1 MFKVKTVC
9 VPVVI
14 FCYNRL
20 WHLEQTISALRQNTI
35 ATQTQ
40 LIIYADA
47 PKSEA
52 KNDTKNGTNKQKTL
66 FIKAYLQTLQYSTDF
81 LSVEIIFRETNF
93 GLAKSIIEG
102 ATEVLEKYGKAI
114 FLEDDLVSSPDFLQ
128 YMNDALAFY
137 ENNDKIFSISGYN
150 PPIEIP
156 KHFLKKSTYL
166 CPRACSWGWATW
178 LHKWQK
184 NDWQVLDFEI
194 FIKDKKAQKRFH
206 LGGND
211 MTVMLLK
218 QQKKI
223 NNSWAIRWAYTHFKY
238 NVFCLYPI
246 KTKIHNIGNDG
257 AGTHA
262 PKTKKYSHKA
272 PLSTNAYVFEQ
283 NPTPDNEM
291 ISTFARFYNLSI
303 IRKIINWFTF
313 GI

>member
-1 MFKVKTVC
+1 MSNYAPAY
-9 VPVVI
+9 VPVVV

-20 WHLEQTISALRQNTI
+20 WHLQQTISALRQNTL
-35 ATQTQ
+35 ATQTP

-47 PKSEA
+47 PK
-52 KNDTKNGTNKQKTL
+52 NDLEKQKTA
-66 FIKAYLQTLQYSTDF
+66 FIKAYLQTLNNSTDF
-81 LSVEIIFRETNF
+81 LSVTLIFRKTNF

-128 YMNDALAFY
+128 YMNDALVLY
-137 ENNDKIFSISGYN
+137 EDNKKIYSISGYN
-150 PPIEIP
+150 PPIDIP
-156 KHFLKKSTYL
+156 KSFLEKSTYL

-184 NDWQVLDFEI
+184 NDWQVLDFEE
-194 FIKDKKAQKRFH
+194 FIKDKEAQKKFH
-206 LGGND
+206 LGGDD

-223 NNSWAIRWAYTHFKY
+223 NNSWAIRWGYTHFKY
-238 NVFCLYPI
+238 DVFCLYPI

-262 PKTKKYSHKA
+262 PRTRKYSHKK
-272 PLSTNAYVFEQ
+272 PLTTNSYILEQ
-283 NPTPDNEM
+283 NPLPNKEM
-291 ISTFARFYNLSI
+291 ISIFARFYNLSI

-313 GI
+313 GV